1 MNVVFTECR
10 RIASDIRSYYVYL
23 AGNAGAHTPVNV
35 AIWDSRTR
43 NFVASAPVS
52 DADPA
57 VHSVDRVNLA
67 VDASDRFCVAWAES
81 PTPDFI
87 NQIAARV
94 MQFDGTNITYLT
106 HSFFPFVNYD
116 PDGSLGLTTLTP
128 SVATTTRQ
136 ICIAAKGTVN
146 STNNPAGGPNTAAE
160 TTLYTVISTPVGAA
174 PTLTAVHSGNSLVIS
189 WPASVTGFTLESTD
203 SLPAPGWTTVGG
215 VVNNS
220 ATITIGPGNK
230 FYRLRQ

>member
-1 MNVVFTECR
+1 AQTPLHKAFDPVYGNFVTSTPPATQTQVSRTGGTVACLDNGNFVVV
-10 RIASDIRSYYVYL
+10 SDDRTGYSSTVGEVTTFAIITP
-23 AGNAGAHTPVNV
+23 AGAVVKTNTLV
-35 AIWDSRTR
+35 DSRTR

-52 DADPA
+52 DTDPA

-116 PDGSLGLTTLTP
+116 PDGSLNLTTLTP
-128 SVATTTRQ
+128 SVAMTTRQ
-136 ICIAAKGTVN
+136 ICIAAKGTIN
-146 STNNPAGGPNTAAE
+146 STNNPAAGPNTAAE

-174 PTLTAVHSGNSLVIS
+174 PALTAVRSGNSLVIS
-189 WPASVTGFTLESTD
+189 
-203 SLPAPGWTTVGG
+203 
-215 VVNNS
+215 
-220 ATITIGPGNK
+220 
-230 FYRLRQ
+230 